1 MVQRSSTCILST
13 RAKNILE
20 DGEMQ
25 QIIDSLSARLSLKT
39 GIYCENG
46 PTPQMGDLFS
56 ASSPI
61 SFMMGGMLQR
71 MADTAAQIDKS
82 DILSSSNITTL
93 IWMAIPRHLLDRL
106 DKTEFRRNQGFDNT
120 GVFVIHWQRAG
131 GYYLGMSICR
141 NQSLHLSHKFQIRER
156 LNWLQMAKSRSK
168 PVRGSIILQ
177 GTRSCSKMD
186 GAFLQK

>member
-20 DGEMQ
+20 DGKIQ
-25 QIIDSLSARLSLKT
+25 YFRLSTFNPFKILKKT

-71 MADTAAQIDKS
+71 MADTAAQIDK
-82 DILSSSNITTL
+82 
-93 IWMAIPRHLLDRL
+93 
-106 DKTEFRRNQGFDNT
+106 
-120 GVFVIHWQRAG
+120 
-131 GYYLGMSICR
+131 
-141 NQSLHLSHKFQIRER
+141 
-156 LNWLQMAKSRSK
+156 
-168 PVRGSIILQ
+168 
-177 GTRSCSKMD
+177 
-186 GAFLQK
+186 